1 MTFGSGSEARLA
13 YSGLPATDLS
23 TAPDGI
29 GSYMHF
35 ERGSIYFSPGSGV
48 HEVHGAIREKWSALG
63 WEASFLGYPTADETP
78 TPDTIGRFNHFQ
90 NSSIYWTEETGAHE
104 VHGAIR
110 AKWAK
115 LGWEQSYLG
124 YPISSEKD
132 TPDGRGRMNSFQK
145 GRIEWDKATG
155 RIDVHT
161 NIEDVEARRISWRLL
176 GRESPGVGH
185 HRTRRGG
192 DLKGIVPDRVV
203 REILA
208 GHIADAGGHVAAHW
222 IGSHGEGRKI
232 ILRAGARSAKVHPAV
247 ASFGRRPAPSR

>member
-1 MTFGSGSEARLA
+1 MYCKGCPRLPDRVRSRRRQGYA
-13 YSGLPATDLS
+13 FPATDLS

-161 NIEDVEARRISWRLL
+161 NIEDVTEARRTVVGVRGRSRPSSDKAWWGLERDRPGPGGSRNPGGSHCRRWRARCSSL
-176 GRESPGVGH
+176 
-185 HRTRRGG
+185 
-192 DLKGIVPDRVV
+192 DRVP
-203 REILA
+203 R
-208 GHIADAGGHVAAHW
+208 
-222 IGSHGEGRKI
+222 GR
-232 ILRAGARSAKVHPAV
+232 AENNPAR
-247 ASFGRRPAPSR
+247 RRSLC